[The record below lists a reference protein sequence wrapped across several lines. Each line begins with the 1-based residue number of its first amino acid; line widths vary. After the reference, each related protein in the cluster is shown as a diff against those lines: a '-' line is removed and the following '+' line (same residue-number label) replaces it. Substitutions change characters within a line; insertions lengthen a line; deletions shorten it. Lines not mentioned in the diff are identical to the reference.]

1 MKQPIF
7 ALVLLL
13 ALILA
18 AATPSFADSHA
29 PKSDTTEQQAIERQL
44 TEGFDEIMDGLR
56 LMLKRIPQYD
66 PPEILPN
73 GDIIIRRRNGPTE
86 APEEDDKD
94 TKKL

>member
-1 MKQPIF
+1 
-7 ALVLLL
+7 
-13 ALILA
+13 
-18 AATPSFADSHA
+18 
-29 PKSDTTEQQAIERQL
+29 L
-44 TEGFDEIMDGLR
+44 TEGFGLIMDGLR